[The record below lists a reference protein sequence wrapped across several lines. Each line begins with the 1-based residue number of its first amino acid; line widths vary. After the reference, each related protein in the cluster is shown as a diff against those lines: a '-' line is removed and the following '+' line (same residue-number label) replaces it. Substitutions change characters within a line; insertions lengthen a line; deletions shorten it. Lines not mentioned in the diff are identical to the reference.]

1 MIDES
6 ILKSNFIGKDGFIWW
21 IGQVAPAETWRTEKS
36 RVDTEVGEG
45 WAYRCKVRIIGY
57 HSFDDTKLPNED
69 LPWAHILT
77 SADSGAPGQGSFGKT
92 HGLVGGESVLGF
104 FLDGEEG
111 QQPVVV
117 SCFYR
122 TKAVQNLK
130 QKSPFKPF
138 TGMEGTL
145 SQTSTRKKRPS
156 ATTTE
161 IPKKSV
167 ETGPAFNFEG
177 GTAIDLQGN
186 VDSPFNVSLAFDSSK
201 IGGAAYLKPDDL
213 QDELFGETNSDLAFN
228 KAFYDAGPV
237 TKPNGCLTDILAQI
251 QSGLNSFLGFING
264 LEKTALGY
272 IDPVR
277 NLIVDVSSSVA
288 SVARLTM
295 GLVRFVVNGIR
306 ENIVKLVGC
315 LFEVFAITIP
325 LPQWLQIS
333 EAAKQ
338 ILDLIFCLFEKLF
351 GPMLDFIQGLINEMI
366 GDSFNAAACAVEE
379 FLAATI
385 GKLEEMMQDVLG
397 DIMSGL
403 DWLAGG
409 IGEISGYIR
418 QGVGMIQQLLSFLNC
433 DGLLC
438 NTPGTWDPFGK
449 IEFPSTDDWAQT
461 LANIDILGGY
471 GSEINEVAGLLSLY
485 GGDTPFTDCRDKNT
499 NPKNQGDAPRIPPG
513 HKFYKCIPPEIIIY
527 GEGSGASAVPVID
540 PNTGKVLTVV
550 VTSPGSGYT
559 KRPKVKIVDNTNY
572 GKGATAKARITN
584 GTVSDI
590 YVTNPGSGYCPTDLS
605 ITLPQPPTNPDLP
618 PTCRNSTDCPP
629 GYVCV
634 DGYCVPGCED
644 TKDCPPGYTCV
655 DGSCIQTC
663 STDKDCP
670 PGYVCIDGQCVR
682 DPGDDG
688 PDDFFS
694 IQPIPGDSDPGIS
707 TIPVGIV
714 TDIVI
719 ENPGIGYTGGDYIQ
733 IGDDCYYEPI
743 LTANGS
749 IIGIKDI
756 SPCNIQFTTTPEV
769 QIITDTGS
777 GASAFPVTEYQPQ
790 YIFDNQDVGIGS
802 IRTIIDCVGIR
813 DLVFVGWVNGF
824 PYYGPYHEH
833 EGKRMVGPVHVN
845 RPHATIYDT
854 KEQSL
859 FAMNITPTQAASGDA
874 TATLTPLSGSTTTP
888 TAQSSAPTV
897 SPAPSPTPAP
907 APAPTP
913 TPDPTPPPSSP
924 PPSSPPPSPPPSGGG
939 GSGGGGYGY

>member
-21 IGQVAPAETWRTEKS
+21 IGQVAPAEVWRTEKS

-57 HSFDDTKLPNED
+57 HSFDDEKLPNED

-77 SADSGAPGQGSFGKT
+77 SADSGAPGQGGFGKT

-122 TKAVQNLK
+122 TKAVQNFRE
-130 QKSPFKPF
+130 KSPFKPF

-161 IPKKSV
+161 IPRQRV
-167 ETGPAFNFEG
+167 ESGPAFNFEG
-177 GTAIDLQGN
+177 VTALDLQGN
-186 VDSPFNVSLAFDSSK
+186 VDSPFSVSLAFDSSK
-201 IGGAAYLKPDDL
+201 IPGAAYLTPDDL
-213 QDELFGETNSDLAFN
+213 QDELFYATNADLGLN

-264 LEKTALGY
+264 LEATALGY

-277 NLIVDVSSSVA
+277 NLIVDIQSDIA
-288 SVARLTM
+288 AVARLTM

-306 ENIVKLVGC
+306 ENIVKLVAC

-325 LPQWLQIS
+325 LPQWMQLS

-338 ILDLIFCLFEKLF
+338 ILDLIFCLFEKIF

-409 IGEISGYIR
+409 IGDISGYIR
-418 QGVGMIQQLLSFLNC
+418 EGVNMIQQLLSFLNC
-433 DGLLC
+433 DNLLC
-438 NTPGTWDPFGK
+438 NKPGTWDPFGK
-449 IEFPSTDDWAQT
+449 IEFPDTDDWAQT

-471 GSEINEVAGLLSLY
+471 GTEINEVAGLLSFF
-485 GGDTPFTDCRDKNT
+485 GGDTPFTDCREKNI
-499 NPKNQGDAPRIPPG
+499 NPRNQGDAPRVPPG

-527 GEGSGASAVPVID
+527 GDGTGASAVPVID
-540 PNTGKVLTVV
+540 PNTGQVLTVV

-559 KRPKVKIVDNTNY
+559 KRPNIKIVDNTNH

-590 YVTNPGSGYCPTDLS
+590 YVTNPGSGYCATDLS
-605 ITLPQPPTNPDLP
+605 ITLPKPPPDPDLP
-618 PTCRNSTDCPP
+618 PACRNSTDCPP

-644 TKDCPPGYTCV
+644 TKDCPAGYVCV
-655 DGSCIQTC
+655 DGACVQTC

-670 PGYVCIDGQCVR
+670 KGYVCIDGQCVK
-682 DPGDDG
+682 DPDDG
-688 PDDFFS
+688 GSGDIIIIPD
-694 IQPIPGDSDPGIS
+694 DSDPGIS

-719 ENPGIGYTGGDYIQ
+719 ENPGIGYTDGDYIQ
-733 IGDDCYYEPI
+733 IGEDCYYQPI
-743 LTANGS
+743 LTPNGS
-749 IIGIKDI
+749 IIGVQDI
-756 SPCNIQFTTTPEV
+756 SPCKTQFTTNPGIT
-769 QIITDTGS
+769 IITNTGS
-777 GASAFPVTEYQPQ
+777 GARAFPVTEYQPQ

-802 IRTIIDCVGIR
+802 IRTIVDCVGIR

-833 EGKRMVGPVHVN
+833 EGKRMVGPVHTN
-845 RPHATIYDT
+845 RPHPTIYDT

-859 FAMNITPTQAASGDA
+859 FAMNVTPTKAASGDV
-874 TATLTPLSGSTTTP
+874 TSTLTPLTGSTPTP
-888 TAQSSAPTV
+888 TPQSSTPTT
-897 SPAPSPTPAP
+897 SP

-913 TPDPTPPPSSP
+913 TPTPNPTPPPSSP

>member
-21 IGQVAPAETWRTEKS
+21 IGQVAPADVWRTSES

-77 SADSGAPGQGSFGKT
+77 SADSGAPGQGGFGKT

-130 QKSPFKPF
+130 IKSPFKPF

-156 ATTTE
+156 ATTNE
-161 IPKKSV
+161 IPTQRV
-167 ETGPAFNFEG
+167 ESGPAFNFDG
-177 GTAIDLQGN
+177 GNALDTQGN
-186 VDSPFNVSLAFDSSK
+186 VDSPFSVSLAFDGSK
-201 IGGAAYLKPDDL
+201 IPGAAYNTPDDK
-213 QDELFGETNSDLAFN
+213 QDELFGETNADLALI
-228 KAFYDAGPV
+228 KAFHDAGPV

-264 LEKTALGY
+264 LESTALGY

-351 GPMLDFIQGLINEMI
+351 GPMEEFLQGLINEMI

-418 QGVGMIQQLLSFLNC
+418 EGVGMIQQLLSFLNC

-471 GSEINEVAGLLSLY
+471 ASEINEVAGLLSLY

-499 NPKNQGDAPRIPPG
+499 NPTTQGDAPRVPPG
-513 HKFYKCIPPEIIIY
+513 HTFYKCIPPEIIIY

-550 VTSPGSGYT
+550 VTSPGSGY
-559 KRPKVKIVDNTNY
+559 KDAPKVKIIDNTNY
-572 GKGATAKARITN
+572 GKGATAKARVTN
-584 GTVSDI
+584 GAVSDI
-590 YVTNPGSGYCPTDLS
+590 YVTNAGSGYCPTDLS
-605 ITLPQPPTNPDLP
+605 ITLPKPPPDPDLP
-618 PTCRNSTDCPP
+618 PTCEDSTDCPT

-634 DGYCVPGCED
+634 DGYCVPGCND
-644 TKDCPPGYTCV
+644 TNDCPAGYTCV
-655 DGSCIQTC
+655 DGHCVQTC
-663 STDKDCP
+663 STDKDCQK
-670 PGYVCIDGQCVR
+670 GYVCIDGQCVR
-682 DPGDDG
+682 DPDDDG
-688 PDDFFS
+688 PDD
-694 IQPIPGDSDPGIS
+694 IVIIPGDSDPGIS

-719 ENPGIGYTGGDYIQ
+719 ENPGIGYTDGDYIQ

-756 SPCNIQFTTTPEV
+756 SPCNIQFTTTPEIE
-769 QIITDTGS
+769 IITDTGS
-777 GASAFPVTEYQPQ
+777 GANAFPVTEYQPQ

-802 IRTIIDCVGIR
+802 IRTIVDCVGIR

-907 APAPTP
+907 APTP

>member
-21 IGQVAPAETWRTEKS
+21 IGQVAPAEVWRTEKS

-57 HSFDDTKLPNED
+57 HSFDDEKLPNED

-77 SADSGAPGQGSFGKT
+77 SADSGAPGQGGFGKT

-122 TKAVQNLK
+122 TKAVQNFRE
-130 QKSPFKPF
+130 KSPFKPF

-161 IPKKSV
+161 IPRQRV
-167 ETGPAFNFEG
+167 ESGPAFNFEG
-177 GTAIDLQGN
+177 VTALDLQGN
-186 VDSPFNVSLAFDSSK
+186 VDSPFSVSLAFDSSK
-201 IGGAAYLKPDDL
+201 IPGAAYLTPDDL
-213 QDELFGETNSDLAFN
+213 QDELFYATNADLGLN

-264 LEKTALGY
+264 LEATALGY

-277 NLIVDVSSSVA
+277 NLIVDIQSDIA
-288 SVARLTM
+288 AVARLTM

-306 ENIVKLVGC
+306 ENIVKLVAC

-325 LPQWLQIS
+325 LPQWMQLS

-338 ILDLIFCLFEKLF
+338 ILDLIFCLFEKIF

-409 IGEISGYIR
+409 IGDISGYIR
-418 QGVGMIQQLLSFLNC
+418 EGVNMIQQLLSFLNC

-438 NTPGTWDPFGK
+438 NKPGTWDPFGK
-449 IEFPSTDDWAQT
+449 IEFPDTDDWAQT

-471 GSEINEVAGLLSLY
+471 GTEINEVAGLLSFF
-485 GGDTPFTDCRDKNT
+485 GGDTPFTDCREKNI
-499 NPKNQGDAPRIPPG
+499 NPRNQGDAPRVPPG

-527 GEGSGASAVPVID
+527 GDGTGASAVPVID
-540 PNTGKVLTVV
+540 PNTGQVLTVV

-559 KRPKVKIVDNTNY
+559 KRPNIKIVDNTNH

-590 YVTNPGSGYCPTDLS
+590 YVTNPGSGYCATDLS
-605 ITLPQPPTNPDLP
+605 ITLPKPPPDPDLP
-618 PTCRNSTDCPP
+618 PACRNSTDCPP

-644 TKDCPPGYTCV
+644 TKDCPAGYVCV
-655 DGSCIQTC
+655 DGACVQTC

-670 PGYVCIDGQCVR
+670 KGYVCIDGQCVK
-682 DPGDDG
+682 DPDDG
-688 PDDFFS
+688 GSGDIIIIPD
-694 IQPIPGDSDPGIS
+694 DSDPGIS

-719 ENPGIGYTGGDYIQ
+719 ENPGIGYTDGDYIQ
-733 IGDDCYYEPI
+733 IGEDCYYQPI
-743 LTANGS
+743 LTPNGS
-749 IIGIKDI
+749 IIGVQDI
-756 SPCNIQFTTTPEV
+756 SPCKTQFTTNPGIT
-769 QIITDTGS
+769 IITNTGS
-777 GASAFPVTEYQPQ
+777 GARAFPVTEYQPQ

-802 IRTIIDCVGIR
+802 IRTIVDCVGIR

-833 EGKRMVGPVHVN
+833 EGKRMVGPVHTN
-845 RPHATIYDT
+845 RPHPTIYDT

-859 FAMNITPTQAASGDA
+859 FAMNVTPTKAASGDV
-874 TATLTPLSGSTTTP
+874 TSTLTPLTGSTPTP
-888 TAQSSAPTV
+888 TPQSSTPTT
-897 SPAPSPTPAP
+897 SP

-913 TPDPTPPPSSP
+913 TPTPNPTPPPSSP

>member
-6 ILKSNFIGKDGFIWW
+6 LLKSNFIGKDGFIWW
-21 IGQVAPAETWRTEKS
+21 IGQVAPAEVWRTEKS

-57 HSFDDTKLPNED
+57 HSFDDQKLSNED

-77 SADSGAPGQGSFGKT
+77 SADSGAPGQGGFGKT

-156 ATTTE
+156 AQTTE

-167 ETGPAFNFEG
+167 ETGPAFNFDG
-177 GTAIDLQGN
+177 GTKLDLQGN
-186 VDSPFNVSLAFDSSK
+186 LDAPFGVTEFSFSK
-201 IGGAAYLKPDDL
+201 SGGAVYTVPDDK
-213 QDELFGETNSDLAFN
+213 QDELFYATNADLAFN

-237 TKPNGCLTDILAQI
+237 SKPNGCLTDILAQI

-264 LEKTALGY
+264 LEATAFGY

-277 NLIVDVSSSVA
+277 NLIVDIQSDIA

-325 LPQWLQIS
+325 LPQWMQIS

-351 GPMLDFIQGLINEMI
+351 GPMEAFLQGLINEMI
-366 GDSFNAAACAVEE
+366 GDSFNAASCAVEE

-397 DIMSGL
+397 DLMSGL

-449 IEFPSTDDWAQT
+449 IEFPDTDDWAQT

-471 GSEINEVAGLLSLY
+471 GNEINEVAGLLSLF
-485 GGDTPFTDCRDKNT
+485 GGDTPFTDCREKNI
-499 NPKNQGDAPRIPPG
+499 NPKDQKNAPRVPPG

-559 KRPKVKIVDNTNY
+559 KKPKVKIIDNTNH

-584 GTVSDI
+584 GSVSDI
-590 YVTNPGSGYCPTDLS
+590 YITNSGSGYCPTDLS
-605 ITLPQPPTNPDLP
+605 ITLPKPPMDPDLP
-618 PTCRNSTDCPP
+618 PKCGDSTDCPS

-655 DGSCIQTC
+655 DGACIQTC
-663 STDKDCP
+663 SADKDCP
-670 PGYVCIDGQCVR
+670 KGYVCINGQCVK
-682 DPGDDG
+682 DPDDDGSDDVIIIIPGD
-688 PDDFFS
+688 
-694 IQPIPGDSDPGIS
+694 GDSDPGIS

-719 ENPGIGYTGGDYIQ
+719 ENPGIGYTDGDFIQ
-733 IGDDCYYEPI
+733 IGDDCYYQPI
-743 LTANGS
+743 LTVNGS
-749 IIGIKDI
+749 IIGIQDV
-756 SPCNIQFTTTPEV
+756 STCNNQFTTTPEIT
-769 QIITDTGS
+769 IITDTGS
-777 GASAFPVTEYQPQ
+777 GANAFPVTEYQPQ

-813 DLVFVGWVNGF
+813 DLVFVGWVNGN

-833 EGKRMVGPVHVN
+833 EGKRMVGPVHTN
-845 RPHATIYDT
+845 RPHPTIYDT
-854 KEQSL
+854 KEQSM
-859 FAMNITPTQAASGDA
+859 FAMNVVPTQTATGDSAS
-874 TATLTPLSGSTTTP
+874 TLTPLSASTTTP
-888 TAQSSAPTV
+888 TAQSSTPTV
-897 SPAPSPTPAP
+897 SPTPAP
-907 APAPTP
+907 TPAPTP

-924 PPSSPPPSPPPSGGG
+924 PPSSPPSTPPSGGG

>member
-6 ILKSNFIGKDGFIWW
+6 LLKSNFIGKDGFIWW
-21 IGQVAPAETWRTEKS
+21 IGQVAPAEVWRTEKS

-57 HSFDDTKLPNED
+57 HSFDDQKLSNED

-77 SADSGAPGQGSFGKT
+77 SADSGAPGQGGFGKT

-156 ATTTE
+156 AQTTE

-167 ETGPAFNFEG
+167 ETGPAFNFDG
-177 GTAIDLQGN
+177 GTKLDLQGN
-186 VDSPFNVSLAFDSSK
+186 LDAPFGVTEFSFSK
-201 IGGAAYLKPDDL
+201 SGGAVYTVPDDK
-213 QDELFGETNSDLAFN
+213 QDELFYDTNADLAFN

-237 TKPNGCLTDILAQI
+237 SKPNGCLTDILAQI

-264 LEKTALGY
+264 LEATAFGY

-277 NLIVDVSSSVA
+277 NLIVDIQSDIA

-325 LPQWLQIS
+325 LPQWMQIS

-351 GPMLDFIQGLINEMI
+351 GPMEAFLQGLINEMI
-366 GDSFNAAACAVEE
+366 GDSFNAASCAVEE

-397 DIMSGL
+397 DLMSGL

-449 IEFPSTDDWAQT
+449 IEFPDTDDWAQT

-471 GSEINEVAGLLSLY
+471 GNEINEVAGLLSLF
-485 GGDTPFTDCRDKNT
+485 GGDTPFTDCREKNI
-499 NPKNQGDAPRIPPG
+499 NPKDQKNAPRVPPG

-559 KRPKVKIVDNTNY
+559 KKPKVKIIDNTNH

-584 GTVSDI
+584 GSVSDI
-590 YVTNPGSGYCPTDLS
+590 YITNSGSGYCPTDLS
-605 ITLPQPPTNPDLP
+605 ITLPKPPVDPDLP
-618 PTCRNSTDCPP
+618 PKCGDSTDCPS

-655 DGSCIQTC
+655 DGACIQTC
-663 STDKDCP
+663 SADKDCP
-670 PGYVCIDGQCVR
+670 KGYVCINGQCVK
-682 DPGDDG
+682 DPDDGGSDDVIIIPGD
-688 PDDFFS
+688 
-694 IQPIPGDSDPGIS
+694 GDSDPGIS

-719 ENPGIGYTGGDYIQ
+719 ENPGIGYTDGDFIQ
-733 IGDDCYYEPI
+733 IGDDCYYQPI
-743 LTANGS
+743 LTVNGS
-749 IIGIKDI
+749 IIGIQDV
-756 SPCNIQFTTTPEV
+756 STCNNQFTTTPEIT
-769 QIITDTGS
+769 IITDTGS
-777 GASAFPVTEYQPQ
+777 GANAFPVTEYQPQ

-813 DLVFVGWVNGF
+813 DLVFVGWVNGN

-833 EGKRMVGPVHVN
+833 EGKRMVGPVHTN
-845 RPHATIYDT
+845 RPHPTIYDT
-854 KEQSL
+854 KEQSM
-859 FAMNITPTQAASGDA
+859 FAMNVVPTQTATGDSAS
-874 TATLTPLSGSTTTP
+874 TLTPLSASTTTP
-888 TAQSSAPTV
+888 TAQSSTPTV
-897 SPAPSPTPAP
+897 SPTPAP
-907 APAPTP
+907 TPAPTP

-924 PPSSPPPSPPPSGGG
+924 PPSSPPSTPPSGGG

>member
-57 HSFDDTKLPNED
+57 HSFDDQKLPNED

-156 ATTTE
+156 ATTKE
-161 IPKKSV
+161 IPTKTV

-201 IGGAAYLKPDDL
+201 IGGASYLVADDL
-213 QDELFGETNSDLAFN
+213 QDELFGENKADLGLN

-251 QSGLNSFLGFING
+251 QAGLNSFLGFING

-351 GPMLDFIQGLINEMI
+351 GPMEEFLQGLINEMI

-438 NTPGTWDPFGK
+438 NKPGTWDPFGK
-449 IEFPSTDDWAQT
+449 IEFPSTDDWAQS

-485 GGDTPFTDCRDKNT
+485 GGDTPFTDCRDKNI
-499 NPKNQGDAPRIPPG
+499 NPKNQGDAPRVPPG

-559 KRPKVKIVDNTNY
+559 KKPKVKIVDNTNY

-605 ITLPQPPTNPDLP
+605 ITLPQPPKDPDLP
-618 PTCRNSTDCPP
+618 PTCKNSTDCPP
-629 GYVCV
+629 GFVCV

-670 PGYVCIDGQCVR
+670 KGYVCIDGQCVR
-682 DPGDDG
+682 DPI
-688 PDDFFS
+688 FT

-790 YIFDNQDVGIGS
+790 YIFDNQDTVGIGS
-802 IRTIIDCVGIR
+802 IKTIIDCVGIR

-833 EGKRMVGPVHVN
+833 EGKRMVGPVHPN

-854 KEQSL
+854 REQSL
-859 FAMNITPTQAASGDA
+859 FAMNITPKQSTSGDA
-874 TATLTPLSGSTTTP
+874 TTLTPLSGYTTI
-888 TAQSSAPTV
+888 PTV
-897 SPAPSPTPAP
+897 TV
-907 APAPTP
+907 
-913 TPDPTPPPSSP
+913 
-924 PPSSPPPSPPPSGGG
+924 SGGNPTRAASPVAVVGNLKGNKRNVALPFG
-939 GSGGGGYGY
+939 GFPGASLY